1 MYTNYFVVSRRNF
14 MEFGERLKEL
24 RKMKGLTQR
33 ELADI
38 LGINEVS
45 YQRYEYGLSYPTF
58 KKLIIIADYFMVS
71 IDYLVG
77 RSNNPIIC

>member
-1 MYTNYFVVSRRNF
+1 
-14 MEFGERLKEL
+14 MEFGERLREL

-33 ELADI
+33 ELAEI

>member
-1 MYTNYFVVSRRNF
+1 

>member
-1 MYTNYFVVSRRNF
+1 
-14 MEFGERLKEL
+14 MEFGERLREL

-58 KKLIIIADYFMVS
+58 KKLIVIADYFMVS